1 MIQQKQNTLPRTT
14 QAAILEKQQKELI
27 VDTIELPKKLSFG
40 QVLVQIHTTTICGS
54 QLNEIAGAKGPD
66 KYLPHL
72 LGHEGSGEVLAV
84 GEGVTRV
91 VAGDHVVLHWR
102 HGAGIQAMPAVYRW
116 RGKPVNAGWVTTFQR
131 YSVVSENRVTKIPKN
146 FDMSIAPLFGCAVT
160 TAMGVINNDA
170 QVKIGQSVVVFG
182 VGGVGLNIVQ
192 AAAMVNAYPIVAV
205 DIVKEKLTMAKRF
218 GATHTIDS
226 SKVRALDVP
235 AQINDVIRATVG
247 PQGADVVIDTTGN
260 TKVIE
265 QCYDLT
271 HPDGKSILVGVPKH
285 GNKVSIYTLP
295 LHFKK
300 ILKGSHGGSSNPATD
315 IPRYVRLYQ
324 AGKLTLDGII
334 TDTFPL
340 KKINDA
346 IELMKGGKAGRI
358 AIVPHIS

>member
-1 MIQQKQNTLPRTT
+1 MKQKLSAIPKTT
-14 QAAILEKQQKELI
+14 WAAILHEQRQPLI
-27 VDTIELPKKLSFG
+27 VDAVELPKKLSFG
-40 QVLVQIHTTTICGS
+40 QVLVKIHTTTICGS

-72 LGHEGSGEVLAV
+72 LGHEGSGEVVAV
-84 GEGVTRV
+84 GEGVTQV
-91 VAGDHVVLHWR
+91 VASDHVVLHWR
-102 HGAGIQAMPAVYRW
+102 QGAGIQAMPAVYRW
-116 RGKPVNAGWVTTFQR
+116 KGKPLNAGWVTTFQE

-170 QVKIGQSVVVFG
+170 QVKIGQSVVVLG

-205 DIVKEKLTMAKRF
+205 DIVEKKLGMAKRF

-226 SKVRALDVP
+226 TAKLSPLD
-235 AQINDVIRATVG
+235 IETTIRGIVG
-247 PQGADVVIDTTGN
+247 EKGADVVIDTTGN

-271 HPDGKSILVGVPKH
+271 HPDGKTILVGVPRH
-285 GNKVSIYTLP
+285 DNKVSIYTLP

-300 ILKGSHGGSSNPATD
+300 VLKGSHGGSSNPAVD
-315 IPRYVRLYQ
+315 IPRFIRLYQ
-324 AGKLTLDGII
+324 AGKLKLDGII
-334 TDTFPL
+334 THTFPL
-340 KKINDA
+340 KKINQA
-346 IELMKGGKAGRI
+346 IELMKGGESGRV
-358 AIVPHIS
+358 AIVPHTQ